1 MPQFSLPTVNIRPF
15 EAPDYT
21 QNLRSLSLLYSALAR
36 GQRGGGA
43 GGGRGA
49 GKVYHIYRGLD
60 EQGNP
65 IYEPVYGGTEK
76 LATRNFEAMTNDRA
90 KFALSNDPAVSKKLA
105 NLPEL
110 STEGQAEVLESIR
123 KEDIPRLEKTLKI
136 PAAALIRE
144 GLAEHEAARRQQLR
158 AIEDNDWSSLFS
170 RVKEGISTFGD
181 NLDMLGASAEEKKLI
196 AKRGEERRQQAI
208 AANPYWQEQERL
220 RAEGRLGT
228 LTNVVTNPLDT
239 MADTIG
245 DLGAGLAGAVVGA
258 KAGSALGSALGLPGA
273 LGGAVGGAVL
283 GGLAGV
289 PFGVGSYT
297 RRVVNDPN
305 LSDQQQTQAIE
316 AGSASAGLTGFAA
329 NALPGGVFARSA
341 LAPISRGAT
350 ALAQRGIG
358 GGAMQRL
365 ANTGTDAASQGL
377 LARSVR
383 ALPASMLEGAMMNA
397 GQQFGEN
404 VVFNQT
410 TGLDTPL
417 SEYVMDA
424 ALAGAVTGVPFAPF
438 NAAPAKARRPVER
451 TTDTTQPPADAADSV
466 ASPVEPIGPSGSDAA
481 VVSNAAEAANAS
493 AAQTAGSS
501 AFKPYT
507 GRNKRYIGI
516 SDDVASMLRAMF
528 TDKSA
533 PADNFA
539 TVHPN
544 DKADVKASAKFRNDL
559 YIGDYING
567 LLKFTGMSVEQLR
580 AEVNSRVSMPGFNN
594 VFKSRRER
602 QIVQEVA
609 KRLNDE
615 TYLNDLF
622 NDRLITPDHVAAEP
636 PYATGQPA
644 PAKVR
649 QTEAEPVAEP
659 VAETVQQPVAEPV
672 QQQPVAEPVQQPVA
686 EPVQQQPVAETVQ
699 QKPVNEPVQQQPV
712 AELVQ
717 QQPVAEPVQQP
728 VVEPARQTLKDFL
741 PNADIKA
748 IQDYVG
754 RFGNSLTE
762 PERVQVWAR
771 IDELNPAN
779 YAELSPWFEQQL
791 GPNTLRDS
799 AAKLAAELSQEDTTN
814 GAKPTRPGKRGS
826 RSKQA
831 AVVGNDGQNATNR
844 PVAESVAAAVARE
857 PGAAPDAGTVAPAA
871 LAQAVDGGSPVAKR
885 GNDGTPAQVAGTVAP
900 DAGVVVR
907 KRARKAA
914 PADGERSVGDAAAQP
929 ATTGESAGSPRT
941 ARSAGKSDG
950 GDAANTGSNKRSRAA
965 VPGRDRVNPYGK
977 LDFSRVDL
985 NATSSAALF
994 DDLMLGKALRDSL
1007 DDAEKIVAI
1016 STASALHPHG
1026 NRYSTGLSALG
1037 WYARQ
1042 RGGESPVINADLDA
1056 VLGTIET
1063 PPVPDYFTQAS
1074 KALTTQTSKEARDAL
1089 QPLIEQHPKEAAQA
1103 GILEAMQR
1111 AEKAQAVAAKEAA
1124 NLEALEAD
1132 PVSLG
1137 DITDFIR
1144 EIPEQVMRDAFNS
1157 PKLDINMGYGKV
1169 LRLLTK
1175 EANPRLK
1182 LTDKEVQALNY
1193 LRENTDLP
1201 SIDTQ
1206 DFADI
1211 QSNWKSMANDLGFN
1225 VNKTDSSLT
1234 TAEAV
1239 KKVTKR
1245 ARKC

>member
-1 MPQFSLPTVNIRPF
+1 MSQFSLPTVNIRPF

-21 QNLRSLSLLYSALAR
+21 KDLRSLSMLYAAMAR

-158 AIEDNDWSSLFS
+158 AIEDNDWGSLFS

-228 LTNVVTNPLDT
+228 LTHVVTNPLDT

-258 KAGSALGSALGLPGA
+258 KTGSALGAALGLPGA

-289 PFGVGSYT
+289 PTGVGSYT

-341 LAPISRGAT
+341 LAPISRGAA

-365 ANTGTDAASQGL
+365 ANAGTDAASQGL

-404 VVFNQT
+404 VVFNQN
-410 TGLDTPL
+410 TGLAAPL
-417 SEYVMDA
+417 SENVLDA

-438 NAAPAKARRPVER
+438 NAAPATSRRPVER

-466 ASPVEPIGPSGSDAA
+466 ASPVEPIGPSGSDGS

-533 PADNFA
+533 AADNFA

-544 DKADVKASAKFRNDL
+544 DKADAKASAKFRNDL

-580 AEVNSRVSMPGFNN
+580 TEVNSRISMPGFNN
-594 VFKSRRER
+594 IFKSRRER

-615 TYLNDLF
+615 TYLSDLF

-636 PYATGQPA
+636 PNATGQPA

-672 QQQPVAEPVQQPVA
+672 QQPVAEPA
-686 EPVQQQPVAETVQ
+686 H
-699 QKPVNEPVQQQPV
+699 
-712 AELVQ
+712 
-717 QQPVAEPVQQP
+717 
-728 VVEPARQTLKDFL
+728 QTLKDFL

-831 AVVGNDGQNATNR
+831 AVVGNDGQDATNR

-929 ATTGESAGSPRT
+929 ATTGESTGSSRT

-950 GDAANTGSNKRSRAA
+950 RDAANTGGNKRSRAA
-965 VPGRDRVNPYGK
+965 APARDRVNPYGK

-994 DDLMLGKALRDSL
+994 DDLMLGKALLDSL
-1007 DDAEKIVAI
+1007 GDAEKLYAI
-1016 STASALHPHG
+1016 SNAAPIHRHG
-1026 NRYSTGLSALG
+1026 DRHSTGTSTLG

-1042 RGGESPVINADLDA
+1042 RGGESPYINDDLDA

-1089 QPLIEQHPKEAAQA
+1089 QPLIEQYPKEAAQA
-1103 GILEAMQR
+1103 GILDAMQR

-1201 SIDTQ
+1201 SIDTR

>member
-228 LTNVVTNPLDT
+228 LTHVVTNPLDT

-258 KAGSALGSALGLPGA
+258 KTGSALGSALGLPGA

-341 LAPISRGAT
+341 LAPISRGAA

-365 ANTGTDAASQGL
+365 ANAGTDAASQGL

-417 SEYVMDA
+417 SENVLDA

-438 NAAPAKARRPVER
+438 NAAPAKARRSVER

-466 ASPVEPIGPSGSDAA
+466 ASPVEPIGPSGSDGA

-544 DKADVKASAKFRNDL
+544 DKADAKASAKFRNDL

-580 AEVNSRVSMPGFNN
+580 TEVNSRISMPGFNN
-594 VFKSRRER
+594 IFKSRRER

-615 TYLNDLF
+615 TYLSDLF

-636 PYATGQPA
+636 PNATGQPA

-672 QQQPVAEPVQQPVA
+672 QQQPVAEP
-686 EPVQQQPVAETVQ
+686 
-699 QKPVNEPVQQQPV
+699 
-712 AELVQ
+712 
-717 QQPVAEPVQQP
+717 
-728 VVEPARQTLKDFL
+728 ARQVLKDFL

-900 DAGVVVR
+900 DAGVIIR

-950 GDAANTGSNKRSRAA
+950 GDAANTGSNKRSRVEA
-965 VPGRDRVNPYGK
+965 PGRDRVSPYGK
-977 LDFSRVDL
+977 KDFSREEL

-1026 NRYSTGLSALG
+1026 NRHSTGLSALG

-1111 AEKAQAVAAKEAA
+1111 AEKAQAVAAKEAS

-1201 SIDTQ
+1201 SIDTR

-1211 QSNWKSMANDLGFN
+1211 QSNWKSMAYDLGFN

>member
-1 MPQFSLPTVNIRPF
+1 MPQFSLPTVNISPF

-21 QNLRSLSLLYSALAR
+21 KDLRSLSMLYAAMAR

-228 LTNVVTNPLDT
+228 LTHVVTNPLDT

-258 KAGSALGSALGLPGA
+258 KTGSALGAALGLPGA

-289 PFGVGSYT
+289 PTGVGSYT

-316 AGSASAGLTGFAA
+316 AGSAGAGLTGFAA

-341 LAPISRGAT
+341 LAPISRGAA

-365 ANTGTDAASQGL
+365 ANAGTDAASQGL

-404 VVFNQT
+404 VVFNQN
-410 TGLDTPL
+410 TGLAAPL
-417 SEYVMDA
+417 SENVLDA

-438 NAAPAKARRPVER
+438 NAAPATSRRPVER
-451 TTDTTQPPADAADSV
+451 TTATTQPPADAADSTV
-466 ASPVEPIGPSGSDAA
+466 PPIEPIGPAGSDGTG
-481 VVSNAAEAANAS
+481 VSNAAEAVS
-493 AAQTAGSS
+493 AAKATGSS
-501 AFKPYT
+501 TFKPYT

-544 DKADVKASAKFRNDL
+544 DKADAKASAKFRNDL

-580 AEVNSRVSMPGFNN
+580 TEVNSRISLPGFNN
-594 VFKSRRER
+594 IFKSRRER

-615 TYLNDLF
+615 TYLSDLF
-622 NDRLITPDHVAAEP
+622 NDRLITPEHVAAEP
-636 PYATGQPA
+636 PNATGQPA

-659 VAETVQQPVAEPV
+659 VAETVQQPVAETV
-672 QQQPVAEPVQQPVA
+672 QQQPVAEPVQQPVT
-686 EPVQQQPVAETVQ
+686 EPV
-699 QKPVNEPVQQQPV
+699 
-712 AELVQ
+712 
-717 QQPVAEPVQQP
+717 QQPVAEP
-728 VVEPARQTLKDFL
+728 ARQALKDFL

-771 IDELNPAN
+771 IDELNPAD

-831 AVVGNDGQNATNR
+831 AVVGNDGQDATNR
-844 PVAESVAAAVARE
+844 PVAESVAAAVAGE
-857 PGAAPDAGTVAPAA
+857 PGTAPDAGTATAAAP
-871 LAQAVDGGSPVAKR
+871 AQAVAGGSQVTRR
-885 GNDGTPAQVAGTVAP
+885 GNDGAPAQVAGTVAP
-900 DAGVVVR
+900 DAGVIVR
-907 KRARKAA
+907 KRTRKAA

-929 ATTGESAGSPRT
+929 ATTGESTGSSRT

-950 GDAANTGSNKRSRAA
+950 RDAANTGGNKRSRAETSS
-965 VPGRDRVNPYGK
+965 RNRVNPYGK

-994 DDLMLGKALRDSL
+994 DDLMLGRALQDSL
-1007 DDAEKIVAI
+1007 DDAEKVFAI
-1016 STASALHPHG
+1016 STASAALHPHG
-1026 NRYSTGLSALG
+1026 NRHSTGLSALG

-1089 QPLIEQHPKEAAQA
+1089 QPLIEQYPKEAAQA
-1103 GILEAMQR
+1103 GILDAMQR

-1193 LRENTDLP
+1193 LRKNADLP
-1201 SIDTQ
+1201 SIDTR

-1211 QSNWKSMANDLGFN
+1211 QSNWKSMAHDLGFN

>member
-228 LTNVVTNPLDT
+228 LTHVVTNPLDT

-258 KAGSALGSALGLPGA
+258 KTGSALGAALGLPGA

-289 PFGVGSYT
+289 PFGVGNYT

-316 AGSASAGLTGFAA
+316 AGSAGAGLTGFAA

-341 LAPISRGAT
+341 LAPISRGAA

-365 ANTGTDAASQGL
+365 ANAGTDAASQGL

-404 VVFNQT
+404 VVFNQN

-417 SEYVMDA
+417 SEYVLDA

-438 NAAPAKARRPVER
+438 NAAPATARRSVER

-466 ASPVEPIGPSGSDAA
+466 ASPVEPIGPSGSDGS

-544 DKADVKASAKFRNDL
+544 DKADAKANAKFRNDL

-580 AEVNSRVSMPGFNN
+580 TEVNSRISMPSFNN
-594 VFKSRRER
+594 IFKSRRER

-615 TYLNDLF
+615 TYLSDLF

-636 PYATGQPA
+636 PNATGQPA

-659 VAETVQQPVAEPV
+659 VAETVQQPVAEPM

-686 EPVQQQPVAETVQ
+686 EPVQQPVAETVQ
-699 QKPVNEPVQQQPV
+699 QPV
-712 AELVQ
+712 A
-717 QQPVAEPVQQP
+717 
-728 VVEPARQTLKDFL
+728 EPARQTLKDFL

-831 AVVGNDGQNATNR
+831 AVVGNDGQDATNR

-857 PGAAPDAGTVAPAA
+857 PGAAPDAGTAAPAA

-965 VPGRDRVNPYGK
+965 APARDRVNPYGK

-994 DDLMLGKALRDSL
+994 DDLMLGKALLDSL
-1007 DDAEKIVAI
+1007 GDAEKFYAI
-1016 STASALHPHG
+1016 SNAAPIHRHG
-1026 NRYSTGLSALG
+1026 DRHSTGTSTLG

-1042 RGGESPVINADLDA
+1042 RGGESPYINDDLDA

-1074 KALTTQTSKEARDAL
+1074 KALNASTTKEARDAL

-1103 GILEAMQR
+1103 GILDAMQR
-1111 AEKAQAVAAKEAA
+1111 AEKAQAVAAKESA

-1201 SIDTQ
+1201 SIDTR
-1206 DFADI
+1206 DFANI

>member
-1 MPQFSLPTVNIRPF
+1 MSQFSLPTVNIRPF

-21 QNLRSLSLLYSALAR
+21 KDLRSLSMLYAAMAR

-228 LTNVVTNPLDT
+228 LTHVVTNPLDT

-258 KAGSALGSALGLPGA
+258 KTGSALGAALGLPGA

-289 PFGVGSYT
+289 PTGVGSYT

-316 AGSASAGLTGFAA
+316 AGSAGAGLTGFAA

-341 LAPISRGAT
+341 LAPISRGAA

-365 ANTGTDAASQGL
+365 ANAGTDVASQGL

-404 VVFNQT
+404 VVFNQN
-410 TGLDTPL
+410 TGLAAPL
-417 SEYVMDA
+417 SENVLDA

-438 NAAPAKARRPVER
+438 NAAPATARRSVER

-466 ASPVEPIGPSGSDAA
+466 ASPVEPIGPSGSDGS

-533 PADNFA
+533 AADNFA

-544 DKADVKASAKFRNDL
+544 DKADAKASAKFRNDL

-580 AEVNSRVSMPGFNN
+580 TEVNSRISMPGFNN
-594 VFKSRRER
+594 IFKSRRER

-615 TYLNDLF
+615 TYLSDLF

-636 PYATGQPA
+636 PNATGQPA

-672 QQQPVAEPVQQPVA
+672 QQPVAETVQQPVAEPVQQPVA
-686 EPVQQQPVAETVQ
+686 
-699 QKPVNEPVQQQPV
+699 
-712 AELVQ
+712 
-717 QQPVAEPVQQP
+717 
-728 VVEPARQTLKDFL
+728 EPARQTLKDFL

-831 AVVGNDGQNATNR
+831 AIVGNDGQNATNR

-857 PGAAPDAGTVAPAA
+857 PGAAPDAGTVAPAT

-965 VPGRDRVNPYGK
+965 APARDRVNPYGK

-994 DDLMLGKALRDSL
+994 DDLMLGKALLDSL
-1007 DDAEKIVAI
+1007 GDAEKLYAI
-1016 STASALHPHG
+1016 SNAAPIHRHG
-1026 NRYSTGLSALG
+1026 DRHSTGISTLG

-1042 RGGESPVINADLDA
+1042 RGGESPYINDDLDA

-1074 KALTTQTSKEARDAL
+1074 KALTAPTTKEARDAL
-1089 QPLIEQHPKEAAQA
+1089 QPLIEQYPKEAAQA
-1103 GILEAMQR
+1103 GILDAMQR

-1175 EANPRLK
+1175 ETNPRLK

-1201 SIDTQ
+1201 SIDTR

>member
-21 QNLRSLSLLYSALAR
+21 KNLRSLSLLYAAMAR

-228 LTNVVTNPLDT
+228 LTHVVTNPLDT

-258 KAGSALGSALGLPGA
+258 KTGSALGSALGLPGA

-341 LAPISRGAT
+341 LAPISRGAA

-365 ANTGTDAASQGL
+365 ANAGTDAASQGL

-438 NAAPAKARRPVER
+438 NAAPAKARRSVER

-466 ASPVEPIGPSGSDAA
+466 ASPVEPIGPSGSDGA

-544 DKADVKASAKFRNDL
+544 DKADAKASAKFRNDL

-580 AEVNSRVSMPGFNN
+580 TEVNSRISMPGFNN
-594 VFKSRRER
+594 IFKSRRER

-615 TYLNDLF
+615 TYLSDLF

-636 PYATGQPA
+636 PNATGQPA

-672 QQQPVAEPVQQPVA
+672 QQQ
-686 EPVQQQPVAETVQ
+686 QPVAETVQ
-699 QKPVNEPVQQQPV
+699 Q
-712 AELVQ
+712 
-717 QQPVAEPVQQP
+717 PVAEP
-728 VVEPARQTLKDFL
+728 ARQVLKDFL

-844 PVAESVAAAVARE
+844 PVTESVAAAVARE

-941 ARSAGKSDG
+941 ARSTGKSDG
-950 GDAANTGSNKRSRAA
+950 GDAANTGSNKRSRVE
-965 VPGRDRVNPYGK
+965 VPGRDRVSPYGK

-994 DDLMLGKALRDSL
+994 DDLMLGKALLDSL
-1007 DDAEKIVAI
+1007 GDAEKFYAI
-1016 STASALHPHG
+1016 SNAAPIHRHG
-1026 NRYSTGLSALG
+1026 DRHSTGTSTLG

-1042 RGGESPVINADLDA
+1042 RGGESPYINDDLDA

-1089 QPLIEQHPKEAAQA
+1089 QPLIEQYPKEAAQA
-1103 GILEAMQR
+1103 GILDAMQR

-1201 SIDTQ
+1201 SIDTR

-1211 QSNWKSMANDLGFN
+1211 QSNWKSMAYDLGFN

>member
-258 KAGSALGSALGLPGA
+258 KTGSALGSALGLPGA

-289 PFGVGSYT
+289 PFGVGNYT

-329 NALPGGVFARSA
+329 NALPGGAFARSA
-341 LAPISRGAT
+341 LAPISRGAA

-365 ANTGTDAASQGL
+365 ANAGTDAASQGL

-438 NAAPAKARRPVER
+438 NAAPAKARRSVER

-466 ASPVEPIGPSGSDAA
+466 ASPVEPIGPSGSDGA

-544 DKADVKASAKFRNDL
+544 DKADAKASAKFRNDL

-580 AEVNSRVSMPGFNN
+580 AEVNSRISMPGFNN
-594 VFKSRRER
+594 IFKSRRER

-615 TYLNDLF
+615 TYLSDLF

-636 PYATGQPA
+636 PNATGQPT

-659 VAETVQQPVAEPV
+659 VAETVAETV
-672 QQQPVAEPVQQPVA
+672 QQPVAEPVQQPVA
-686 EPVQQQPVAETVQ
+686 EP
-699 QKPVNEPVQQQPV
+699 
-712 AELVQ
+712 
-717 QQPVAEPVQQP
+717 
-728 VVEPARQTLKDFL
+728 ARQALKDFL

-900 DAGVVVR
+900 DAGVIVR

-950 GDAANTGSNKRSRAA
+950 GDAANTGSNKRSRVE

-994 DDLMLGKALRDSL
+994 DDLMLGKALLDSL
-1007 DDAEKIVAI
+1007 GDAEKFYAI
-1016 STASALHPHG
+1016 SNAAPIHRHG
-1026 NRYSTGLSALG
+1026 DRHSTGTSTLG

-1042 RGGESPVINADLDA
+1042 RGGESPYINDDLDA

-1089 QPLIEQHPKEAAQA
+1089 QPLIEQYPKEAAQA
-1103 GILEAMQR
+1103 GILDAMQR

-1193 LRENTDLP
+1193 LRKNTDLP

-1211 QSNWKSMANDLGFN
+1211 QSNWKSMAHDLGFA

>member
-228 LTNVVTNPLDT
+228 LTHVVTNPLDT
-239 MADTIG
+239 MAETIG

-258 KAGSALGSALGLPGA
+258 KTGSALGSALGLPGA

-341 LAPISRGAT
+341 LAPISRGAA

-365 ANTGTDAASQGL
+365 ANAGTDAASQGL
-377 LARSVR
+377 LARSMR

-438 NAAPAKARRPVER
+438 NAAPAKARRSVER

-466 ASPVEPIGPSGSDAA
+466 ASPVEPIGPSGSDGA
-481 VVSNAAEAANAS
+481 VVSNAAEAANVS

-544 DKADVKASAKFRNDL
+544 DKADAKASAKFRNDL

-580 AEVNSRVSMPGFNN
+580 TEVNSRISMPGFNN
-594 VFKSRRER
+594 IFKSRRER

-615 TYLNDLF
+615 TYLSDLF

-636 PYATGQPA
+636 PNATGQPA

-659 VAETVQQPVAEPV
+659 VQQPVAETVQQQQPVAETVQQPVAEP
-672 QQQPVAEPVQQPVA
+672 
-686 EPVQQQPVAETVQ
+686 
-699 QKPVNEPVQQQPV
+699 
-712 AELVQ
+712 
-717 QQPVAEPVQQP
+717 
-728 VVEPARQTLKDFL
+728 ARQVLKDFL

-965 VPGRDRVNPYGK
+965 APARDRVNPYGK

-1089 QPLIEQHPKEAAQA
+1089 QPLIEQYPKEAAQA
-1103 GILEAMQR
+1103 GILDAMQR
-1111 AEKAQAVAAKEAA
+1111 AEKAQAMAAKEAA
-1124 NLEALEAD
+1124 NLEALESE

-1144 EIPEQVMRDAFNS
+1144 DIPEQVMRDAFNS

-1211 QSNWKSMANDLGFN
+1211 QSNWKSMAYDLGFN

>member
-228 LTNVVTNPLDT
+228 LTHVVTNPLDT

-258 KAGSALGSALGLPGA
+258 KTGSALGSALGLPGA

-341 LAPISRGAT
+341 LAPISRGAA

-365 ANTGTDAASQGL
+365 ANAGTDAASQGL

-438 NAAPAKARRPVER
+438 NAAPAKARRSVER

-544 DKADVKASAKFRNDL
+544 DKADAKASAKFRNDL

-580 AEVNSRVSMPGFNN
+580 TEVNSRISMPGFNN
-594 VFKSRRER
+594 IFKSRRER

-615 TYLNDLF
+615 TYLSDLF

-636 PYATGQPA
+636 PNATGQPA

-672 QQQPVAEPVQQPVA
+672 QQ
-686 EPVQQQPVAETVQ
+686 PVAET
-699 QKPVNEPVQQQPV
+699 
-712 AELVQ
+712 VQ
-717 QQPVAEPVQQP
+717 QQPVAEP
-728 VVEPARQTLKDFL
+728 ARQVLKDFL

-900 DAGVVVR
+900 DAGVIIR

-941 ARSAGKSDG
+941 ARSTGKSDG
-950 GDAANTGSNKRSRAA
+950 RDAANTGSNKRSRVEA
-965 VPGRDRVNPYGK
+965 PGRDRVSPYGK
-977 LDFSRVDL
+977 KDFSREEL

-1026 NRYSTGLSALG
+1026 NRHSTGLSALG

-1201 SIDTQ
+1201 SIDTR

-1211 QSNWKSMANDLGFN
+1211 QSNWKSMAYDLGFN

>member
-1 MPQFSLPTVNIRPF
+1 M
-15 EAPDYT
+15 
-21 QNLRSLSLLYSALAR
+21 LYAAMAR

-43 GGGRGA
+43 GGGRGGS

-90 KFALSNDPAVSKKLA
+90 KFALSNDPVVSKKLA

-158 AIEDNDWSSLFS
+158 SIEDNDWSSLFS
-170 RVKEGISTFGD
+170 RVKEGIATFSD

-196 AKRGEERRQQAI
+196 AQRGEERRQQAI

-228 LTNVVTNPLDT
+228 LEHVVTNPLDT

-258 KAGSALGSALGLPGA
+258 KTGSALGATLGLPGA
-273 LGGAVGGAVL
+273 VGGAVGGALL

-289 PFGVGSYT
+289 PTGVGSYT

-305 LSDQQQTQAIE
+305 LSDQQQMQAIE
-316 AGSASAGLTGFAA
+316 AGSAGAGLTGFAA

-341 LAPISRGAT
+341 LAPISRGAA

-365 ANTGTDAASQGL
+365 ANAGTDVASQGL

-404 VVFNQT
+404 VVFNQN
-410 TGLDTPL
+410 TGLAAPL
-417 SEYVMDA
+417 SENVLDA

-438 NAAPAKARRPVER
+438 NAAPATSRRPVER
-451 TTDTTQPPADAADSV
+451 TTDTTQPPADAADST
-466 ASPVEPIGPSGSDAA
+466 ASPVEPIGPSGSNGA
-481 VVSNAAEAANAS
+481 VVSNAAEATDVTAVK
-493 AAQTAGSS
+493 TAGSS
-501 AFKPYT
+501 GFKPYT
-507 GRNKRYIGI
+507 GRNKRYTGI

-528 TDKSA
+528 TDTRA
-533 PADNFA
+533 AADNFA

-544 DKADVKASAKFRNDL
+544 DKADAKASAKFRNDL

-567 LLKFTGMSVEQLR
+567 LLKSTGMSVEQLR

-609 KRLNDE
+609 RRLNDE
-615 TYLNDLF
+615 TYLSDLF
-622 NDRLITPDHVAAEP
+622 NDRLITPEHVAAEP
-636 PYATGQPA
+636 PNATGQPA

-672 QQQPVAEPVQQPVA
+672 QQPVG
-686 EPVQQQPVAETVQ
+686 
-699 QKPVNEPVQQQPV
+699 
-712 AELVQ
+712 
-717 QQPVAEPVQQP
+717 
-728 VVEPARQTLKDFL
+728 DFL
-741 PNADIKA
+741 PTADIRA
-748 IQDYVG
+748 IQDYIG
-754 RFGNSLTE
+754 RFGNDLTE
-762 PERVQVWAR
+762 AERAQVWAR
-771 IDELNPAN
+771 IDELNPAD

-791 GPNTLRDS
+791 GPNKLRDS
-799 AAKLAAELSQEDTTN
+799 AASLAAELSQEDTTN
-814 GAKPTRPGKRGS
+814 GANPTRPGKRGS
-826 RSKQA
+826 RSEQA
-831 AVVGNDGQNATNR
+831 AVVGNDGPDATNR
-844 PVAESVAAAVARE
+844 PVAESIAPVVAGE
-857 PGAAPDAGTVAPAA
+857 PGTAPDAGTATAAA
-871 LAQAVDGGSPVAKR
+871 LAQAVDGGSTVAKR
-885 GNDGTPAQVAGTVAP
+885 GDAGAPAQTAGTTAP
-900 DAGVVVR
+900 DAGVIVR
-907 KRARKAA
+907 KRARKAT
-914 PADGERSVGDAAAQP
+914 PADGERSVGDATAQP
-929 ATTGESAGSPRT
+929 ATTGESTGSPRT

-950 GDAANTGSNKRSRAA
+950 GDAANAGRNKRTGAETPA
-965 VPGRDRVNPYGK
+965 RDRVNPYGK

-994 DDLMLGKALRDSL
+994 DDLMLGRALQDSL
-1007 DDAEKIVAI
+1007 DDAEKIFAI
-1016 STASALHPHG
+1016 STASAALHPHG
-1026 NRYSTGLSALG
+1026 NRHSTGLSALG

-1042 RGGESPVINADLDA
+1042 RGGEFPVINADLDA

-1074 KALTTQTSKEARDAL
+1074 KALNASTTKEARNAL

-1103 GILEAMQR
+1103 GILDALQR

-1124 NLEALEAD
+1124 NLEALESE

-1144 EIPEQVMRDAFNS
+1144 DIPEQVMRDAFNS

-1193 LRENTDLP
+1193 LRKNTDLP
-1201 SIDTQ
+1201 SIDTR

-1211 QSNWKSMANDLGFN
+1211 QSNWKSMAHDLGFN

>member
-158 AIEDNDWSSLFS
+158 AIEDNDWGSLFS

-196 AKRGEERRQQAI
+196 ARRGEERRQQAI

-228 LTNVVTNPLDT
+228 LTHIVTNPLDT

-258 KAGSALGSALGLPGA
+258 KTGSALGAALGLPGA

-289 PFGVGSYT
+289 PTGVGSYT

-316 AGSASAGLTGFAA
+316 AGSAGAGLTGFAA

-341 LAPISRGAT
+341 LAPISRGAA

-365 ANTGTDAASQGL
+365 ANAGTDVASQGL

-404 VVFNQT
+404 VVFNQN
-410 TGLDTPL
+410 TGLAAPL
-417 SEYVMDA
+417 SENVLDA

-438 NAAPAKARRPVER
+438 NAAPATSRRPVER

-466 ASPVEPIGPSGSDAA
+466 ASPVEPIGPSGSDGS
-481 VVSNAAEAANAS
+481 VVSNAVEAANAS

-544 DKADVKASAKFRNDL
+544 DKADAKASAKFRNDL

-580 AEVNSRVSMPGFNN
+580 TEVNSRISLPGFNN
-594 VFKSRRER
+594 IFKSRRER

-615 TYLNDLF
+615 TYLSDLF

-636 PYATGQPA
+636 PNATGQPA

-672 QQQPVAEPVQQPVA
+672 QQQPVA
-686 EPVQQQPVAETVQ
+686 
-699 QKPVNEPVQQQPV
+699 
-712 AELVQ
+712 
-717 QQPVAEPVQQP
+717 
-728 VVEPARQTLKDFL
+728 EPARQTLKDFL

-831 AVVGNDGQNATNR
+831 TVVGNDGQDATNR
-844 PVAESVAAAVARE
+844 PVAESVAAAVAGE
-857 PGAAPDAGTVAPAA
+857 PGTAPDAGTATAA
-871 LAQAVDGGSPVAKR
+871 TPAQAVAGGSQVTRR
-885 GNDGTPAQVAGTVAP
+885 GNDGAPAQVAGTVAP

-929 ATTGESAGSPRT
+929 ATTGESTGSSRT

-950 GDAANTGSNKRSRAA
+950 RDAANTGGNKRSRAETSS
-965 VPGRDRVNPYGK
+965 RNRVNPYGK

-994 DDLMLGKALRDSL
+994 DDLMLGRALQDSL
-1007 DDAEKIVAI
+1007 DDAEKIFAI
-1016 STASALHPHG
+1016 STVSAALHPHG
-1026 NRYSTGLSALG
+1026 NRHSTGLSALG

-1074 KALTTQTSKEARDAL
+1074 KALNASTTKEARDAL

-1103 GILEAMQR
+1103 GILDALQR

-1193 LRENTDLP
+1193 LRKNADLP
-1201 SIDTQ
+1201 SIDTR

-1211 QSNWKSMANDLGFN
+1211 QSNWKSMAHDLGFN

>member
-21 QNLRSLSLLYSALAR
+21 KDLRSLSMLYAALAR

-228 LTNVVTNPLDT
+228 LTHVVTNPLDT

-258 KAGSALGSALGLPGA
+258 KTGSALGAALGLPGA

-289 PFGVGSYT
+289 PFGVGNYT
-297 RRVVNDPN
+297 RRVVNDQN

-341 LAPISRGAT
+341 LAPISRGAA

-358 GGAMQRL
+358 GGAIQRL
-365 ANTGTDAASQGL
+365 ANAGTDAASQGL

-404 VVFNQT
+404 VVFNQN

-417 SEYVMDA
+417 SEYVLDA

-438 NAAPAKARRPVER
+438 NAAPATARRSVER

-466 ASPVEPIGPSGSDAA
+466 ASPVEPIGPSGSDGS

-544 DKADVKASAKFRNDL
+544 DKADAKASAKFRNDL

-580 AEVNSRVSMPGFNN
+580 TEVNSRISLPGFNN
-594 VFKSRRER
+594 IFKSRRER

-615 TYLNDLF
+615 TYLSDLF

-636 PYATGQPA
+636 PNATGQPA

-686 EPVQQQPVAETVQ
+686 ETV
-699 QKPVNEPVQQQPV
+699 
-712 AELVQ
+712 

-728 VVEPARQTLKDFL
+728 VAEPARQTLKDFL

-831 AVVGNDGQNATNR
+831 AVVGNDGQDATNR

-885 GNDGTPAQVAGTVAP
+885 GNDGTPAQVAGTTAP

-965 VPGRDRVNPYGK
+965 APGRDRVNPYGK

-994 DDLMLGKALRDSL
+994 DDLMLGKALLDSL
-1007 DDAEKIVAI
+1007 GDTEKLYAI
-1016 STASALHPHG
+1016 SNAAPIHRHG
-1026 NRYSTGLSALG
+1026 DRHSTGTSTLG

-1042 RGGESPVINADLDA
+1042 RGGDSPYINDDLDA

-1074 KALTTQTSKEARDAL
+1074 KALNASTTKEARDAL
-1089 QPLIEQHPKEAAQA
+1089 QPLIEQYPKEAAQA
-1103 GILEAMQR
+1103 GILDATQR

-1124 NLEALEAD
+1124 NLEALESE

-1144 EIPEQVMRDAFNS
+1144 DISEQVMRDAFNS

-1201 SIDTQ
+1201 SIDTR

>member
-36 GQRGGGA
+36 GQRDGA
-43 GGGRGA
+43 GGGRGS

-76 LATRNFEAMTNDRA
+76 LASRNFEAMTNDRA
-90 KFALSNDPAVSKKLA
+90 KFALSHDPAVAKKLA
-105 NLPEL
+105 NLPEM

-136 PAAALIRE
+136 PAATLIRE

-158 AIEDNDWSSLFS
+158 SIEDNDWSSLFS
-170 RVKEGISTFGD
+170 RVKEGIATFSD

-196 AKRGEERRQQAI
+196 AQRGEERRQQAI

-228 LTNVVTNPLDT
+228 LEHVVTNPLDT

-258 KAGSALGSALGLPGA
+258 KTGSALGATLGLPGA
-273 LGGAVGGAVL
+273 VGGAVGGALL

-289 PFGVGSYT
+289 PTGVGSYT

-316 AGSASAGLTGFAA
+316 AGAAGAGLTGFAA
-329 NALPGGVFARSA
+329 NALPGGVFARGV
-341 LAPISRGAT
+341 LAPVARGAT
-350 ALAQRGIG
+350 ALAQRGLG
-358 GGAMQRL
+358 GGVMQRL
-365 ANTGTDAASQGL
+365 ANAGAADAAAQGL
-377 LARSVR
+377 VARSVR

-404 VVFNQT
+404 VVFNQN
-410 TGLDTPL
+410 TGLAAPL
-417 SEYVMDA
+417 SENVLDA

-438 NAAPAKARRPVER
+438 NAAPATSRRPVER
-451 TTDTTQPPADAADSV
+451 TTATTQPPAEAADSA
-466 ASPVEPIGPSGSDAA
+466 ASPVEPIGPSGSDGA
-481 VVSNAAEAANAS
+481 VVSNAAEAADAS
-493 AAQTAGSS
+493 AVQTAGSS
-501 AFKPYT
+501 TFKPYT

-516 SDDVASMLRAMF
+516 SDDVANMLRAMF

-533 PADNFA
+533 AADNFA

-544 DKADVKASAKFRNDL
+544 DKADTKASAKLRNDL

-615 TYLNDLF
+615 TYLSDLF
-622 NDRLITPDHVAAEP
+622 NDRLITPEHVAAEP
-636 PYATGQPA
+636 PSATGQPT

-649 QTEAEPVAEP
+649 QTE
-659 VAETVQQPVAEPV
+659 
-672 QQQPVAEPVQQPVA
+672 AEPVQQPVA
-686 EPVQQQPVAETVQ
+686 EPVQQS
-699 QKPVNEPVQQQPV
+699 
-712 AELVQ
+712 
-717 QQPVAEPVQQP
+717 VAEPVQQ
-728 VVEPARQTLKDFL
+728 ALKDFL
-741 PNADIKA
+741 PNADIET
-748 IQDYVG
+748 IRDYVG
-754 RFGNSLTE
+754 RFGNELTE
-762 PERVQVWAR
+762 AERAQVWAR
-771 IDELNPAN
+771 IDELNPAD

-791 GPNTLRDS
+791 GPNKLRDS
-799 AAKLAAELSQEDTTN
+799 AANLAAELSQEDTTN
-814 GAKPTRPGKRGS
+814 GANPTRPGKRGS
-826 RSKQA
+826 RSEQV
-831 AVVGNDGQNATNR
+831 AVVGNDGPDATNG
-844 PVAESVAAAVARE
+844 PVAESVAPVVAGE
-857 PGAAPDAGTVAPAA
+857 PGTAPDAGTATAAA
-871 LAQAVDGGSPVAKR
+871 LAQAVDGGSAVAKR
-885 GNDGTPAQVAGTVAP
+885 GDAGAPAQTAGTTAP
-900 DAGVVVR
+900 DAGVIVR

-914 PADGERSVGDAAAQP
+914 PADGERSVGDATAQP
-929 ATTGESAGSPRT
+929 ATTGESTGSPRT

-950 GDAANTGSNKRSRAA
+950 GDAANTGRNKRSRTEAPA
-965 VPGRDRVNPYGK
+965 RDRVNPYGK

-994 DDLMLGKALRDSL
+994 DDLLLGKALLDSL
-1007 DDAEKIVAI
+1007 DDAEKFFAVTKAAPI
-1016 STASALHPHG
+1016 HRHG
-1026 NRYSTGLSALG
+1026 DRHSTGTSTLG

-1042 RGGESPVINADLDA
+1042 RGGESPYINDDLDA

-1074 KALTTQTSKEARDAL
+1074 KALTAPTTKEARNAL
-1089 QPLIEQHPKEAAQA
+1089 QPLIEQYPKEAAQA
-1103 GILEAMQR
+1103 GILDAMQR

-1124 NLEALEAD
+1124 NLEALESE

-1144 EIPEQVMRDAFNS
+1144 DIPEQVMRDAFNS

-1193 LRENTDLP
+1193 LRKNADLP

-1211 QSNWKSMANDLGFN
+1211 QSNWKSMAHDLGFT

>member
-228 LTNVVTNPLDT
+228 LTHVVTNPLDT

-258 KAGSALGSALGLPGA
+258 KTGSALGSALGLPGA

-341 LAPISRGAT
+341 LAPISRGAA

-365 ANTGTDAASQGL
+365 ANAGTDAASQGL

-417 SEYVMDA
+417 SENVLDA

-438 NAAPAKARRPVER
+438 NAAPAKARRSVER

-466 ASPVEPIGPSGSDAA
+466 ASPVEPIGPSGSDGA

-544 DKADVKASAKFRNDL
+544 DKADAKASAKFRNDL

-580 AEVNSRVSMPGFNN
+580 TEVNSRISMPGFNN
-594 VFKSRRER
+594 IFKSRRER

-615 TYLNDLF
+615 TYLSDLF

-636 PYATGQPA
+636 PNATGQPA

-672 QQQPVAEPVQQPVA
+672 QQQPVAEP
-686 EPVQQQPVAETVQ
+686 
-699 QKPVNEPVQQQPV
+699 
-712 AELVQ
+712 
-717 QQPVAEPVQQP
+717 
-728 VVEPARQTLKDFL
+728 ARQVLKDFL

-900 DAGVVVR
+900 DAGVIIR

-941 ARSAGKSDG
+941 ARSTGKSDG
-950 GDAANTGSNKRSRAA
+950 RDAANTGSNKRSRVEA
-965 VPGRDRVNPYGK
+965 PGRDRVSPYGK
-977 LDFSRVDL
+977 KDFSREEL

-1026 NRYSTGLSALG
+1026 NRHSTGLSALG

-1201 SIDTQ
+1201 SIDTR

-1211 QSNWKSMANDLGFN
+1211 QSNWKSMAYDLGFN

>member
-1 MPQFSLPTVNIRPF
+1 M
-15 EAPDYT
+15 
-21 QNLRSLSLLYSALAR
+21 LYAAMAR

-228 LTNVVTNPLDT
+228 LTHVVTNPLDT

-258 KAGSALGSALGLPGA
+258 KTGSALGAALGLPGA

-289 PFGVGSYT
+289 PFGVGNYT
-297 RRVVNDPN
+297 RRVVNDQN

-341 LAPISRGAT
+341 LTPISRGAA

-365 ANTGTDAASQGL
+365 ANAGTDAASQGL

-404 VVFNQT
+404 VVFNQN

-417 SEYVMDA
+417 SEYVLDA

-438 NAAPAKARRPVER
+438 NAAPATARRSVER

-466 ASPVEPIGPSGSDAA
+466 ASPVEPIGPSGSDGS

-544 DKADVKASAKFRNDL
+544 DKADAKASAKFRNDL

-580 AEVNSRVSMPGFNN
+580 TEVNSRISLPGFNN
-594 VFKSRRER
+594 IFKSRRER

-615 TYLNDLF
+615 TYLSDLF

-636 PYATGQPA
+636 PNATGQPA

-686 EPVQQQPVAETVQ
+686 EPVQQPVA
-699 QKPVNEPVQQQPV
+699 
-712 AELVQ
+712 
-717 QQPVAEPVQQP
+717 
-728 VVEPARQTLKDFL
+728 EPARQTLKDFL

-831 AVVGNDGQNATNR
+831 AVVGNDGQDATNR

-907 KRARKAA
+907 KRDRKAA

-965 VPGRDRVNPYGK
+965 APARDRVNPYGK

-994 DDLMLGKALRDSL
+994 DDLMLGKALLDSL
-1007 DDAEKIVAI
+1007 GDAEKLYAI
-1016 STASALHPHG
+1016 SNAAPIHRHG
-1026 NRYSTGLSALG
+1026 DRHSTGTSTLG

-1042 RGGESPVINADLDA
+1042 RGGESPYINDDLDA

-1074 KALTTQTSKEARDAL
+1074 KALNASTTKEARDAL
-1089 QPLIEQHPKEAAQA
+1089 QPLIEQYPKEAAQA
-1103 GILEAMQR
+1103 GILDAMQR

-1201 SIDTQ
+1201 SIDTR

>member
-21 QNLRSLSLLYSALAR
+21 KDLRSLSMLYAAMAR

-90 KFALSNDPAVSKKLA
+90 KFALSNDPVVSKKLA

-158 AIEDNDWSSLFS
+158 AIEDNDWGSLFS

-228 LTNVVTNPLDT
+228 LTHVVTNPLDT

-258 KAGSALGSALGLPGA
+258 KTGSALGAALGLPGA

-289 PFGVGSYT
+289 PTGVGSYT

-316 AGSASAGLTGFAA
+316 AGSAGAGLTGFAA

-341 LAPISRGAT
+341 LAPISRGAA

-358 GGAMQRL
+358 GGTVQWL
-365 ANTGTDAASQGL
+365 ANAGTDAASQGL

-404 VVFNQT
+404 VVFNQN
-410 TGLDTPL
+410 TGLAAPL
-417 SEYVMDA
+417 SENVLDA

-438 NAAPAKARRPVER
+438 NAAPATSQPPAER
-451 TTDTTQPPADAADSV
+451 TTDTTQPPADAADSA
-466 ASPVEPIGPSGSDAA
+466 ASPVEPIGPSGSDGTG
-481 VVSNAAEAANAS
+481 VSTAAEAVS
-493 AAQTAGSS
+493 AAKTTGSS
-501 AFKPYT
+501 TFKPYE

-516 SDDVASMLRAMF
+516 SDDAANMLRAMF
-528 TDKSA
+528 TDKRA
-533 PADNFA
+533 TDNFI
-539 TVHPN
+539 TTRPQDN
-544 DKADVKASAKFRNDL
+544 ADVKANAKLLNDI
-559 YIGDYING
+559 YIGEYLSG
-567 LLKFTGMSVEQLR
+567 MLKFTGMSVEQLR
-580 AEVNSRVSMPGFNN
+580 AEVNSRISMPGFNN
-594 VFKSRRER
+594 IFKSRRER

-609 KRLNDE
+609 RRLNDE
-615 TYLNDLF
+615 TYLSDLF
-622 NDRLITPDHVAAEP
+622 NDRLITPEHVAAEP
-636 PYATGQPA
+636 PNATGQPA

-649 QTEAEPVAEP
+649 QTEAEPVQQQPVTEPVTEPVQQQP
-659 VAETVQQPVAEPV
+659 VAESVQQPVAEPV
-672 QQQPVAEPVQQPVA
+672 QQQQPVAEPVQQPVA
-686 EPVQQQPVAETVQ
+686 EPVQQQPVAE
-699 QKPVNEPVQQQPV
+699 
-712 AELVQ
+712 
-717 QQPVAEPVQQP
+717 PVQQP
-728 VVEPARQTLKDFL
+728 VGDFL
-741 PNADIKA
+741 PTADIRA
-748 IQDYVG
+748 IQDYIG
-754 RFGNSLTE
+754 RFGNDLTE
-762 PERVQVWAR
+762 AERAQVWAR
-771 IDELNPAN
+771 IDELNPAD

-791 GPNTLRDS
+791 GPNKLRDS
-799 AAKLAAELSQEDTTN
+799 AASLAAELSQEDTTN
-814 GAKPTRPGKRGS
+814 GANPTRPGKRGS
-826 RSKQA
+826 RSEQA
-831 AVVGNDGQNATNR
+831 AVVGNDGPDATNR
-844 PVAESVAAAVARE
+844 PVAESIAPVVAGE
-857 PGAAPDAGTVAPAA
+857 PGTTPDAGTVAPAA
-871 LAQAVDGGSPVAKR
+871 LAQAVDGGSTVAKR
-885 GNDGTPAQVAGTVAP
+885 GNDGAPAPVAGTVAP
-900 DAGVVVR
+900 DAGVAVR
-907 KRARKAA
+907 TRSRSAT
-914 PADGERSVGDAAAQP
+914 PADGERGAGDATAQP
-929 ATTGESAGSPRT
+929 ATASESTGSRRT

-950 GDAANTGSNKRSRAA
+950 GDAANAGRNKRTGAEA
-965 VPGRDRVNPYGK
+965 PGRDRVSPYGK
-977 LDFSRVDL
+977 KDFSRAEL
-985 NATSSAALF
+985 NAASSAALF
-994 DDLMLGKALRDSL
+994 DDLMLGRALQDSL
-1007 DDAEKIVAI
+1007 DDAEKIFAI

-1026 NRYSTGLSALG
+1026 NRHSTGLSALG

-1074 KALTTQTSKEARDAL
+1074 KALTSPTTKEARNAL

-1103 GILEAMQR
+1103 GILDALQR

-1124 NLEALEAD
+1124 NLEALESE

-1144 EIPEQVMRDAFNS
+1144 DIPEQVMRDAFNS

-1193 LRENTDLP
+1193 LRKNTDLP
-1201 SIDTQ
+1201 SIDTR

-1211 QSNWKSMANDLGFN
+1211 QSNWKSMAHDLGFN

>member
-76 LATRNFEAMTNDRA
+76 LATRNFEDRA

-196 AKRGEERRQQAI
+196 AKRSEERRQQAI

-228 LTNVVTNPLDT
+228 FTHVVTNPLDT

-245 DLGAGLAGAVVGA
+245 DLGAGLAGAVIGA
-258 KAGSALGSALGLPGA
+258 KTGSALGSALGLPGA

-297 RRVVNDPN
+297 RRVVNDQN

-341 LAPISRGAT
+341 LAPISRGAA

-365 ANTGTDAASQGL
+365 ANAGTDAASQGL

-438 NAAPAKARRPVER
+438 NAAPAKARRSVER

-466 ASPVEPIGPSGSDAA
+466 ASPVEPIGPSGSDGA

-544 DKADVKASAKFRNDL
+544 DKADAKASAKFRNDL

-580 AEVNSRVSMPGFNN
+580 TEVNSRISMPGFNN
-594 VFKSRRER
+594 IFKSRRER

-615 TYLNDLF
+615 TYLSDLF

-636 PYATGQPA
+636 PNATGQPA

-649 QTEAEPVAEP
+649 QTEAEPIAEPVAETVAETVQQPVAETVQQQP

-672 QQQPVAEPVQQPVA
+672 QRPVAET
-686 EPVQQQPVAETVQ
+686 VQQQPVAETVQ
-699 QKPVNEPVQQQPV
+699 Q
-712 AELVQ
+712 
-717 QQPVAEPVQQP
+717 PVAEP
-728 VVEPARQTLKDFL
+728 ARQVLKDFL

-965 VPGRDRVNPYGK
+965 APVRDRVNPYGK
-977 LDFSRVDL
+977 KDFSRAEL

-1026 NRYSTGLSALG
+1026 NRHSTGLSALG

-1089 QPLIEQHPKEAAQA
+1089 QPLIEQYPKEAAQA
-1103 GILEAMQR
+1103 GILDAMQR

-1201 SIDTQ
+1201 SIDTR

>member
-21 QNLRSLSLLYSALAR
+21 KDLRSLSMLYAAMAR

-90 KFALSNDPAVSKKLA
+90 KFALSNDPVVSKKLA

-123 KEDIPRLEKTLKI
+123 KEDIPRLEKTFKI

-158 AIEDNDWSSLFS
+158 AIEDNDWGSLFS

-228 LTNVVTNPLDT
+228 LTHVVTNPLDT

-258 KAGSALGSALGLPGA
+258 KTGSALGAALGLPGA

-289 PFGVGSYT
+289 PSGVGSYT

-341 LAPISRGAT
+341 LAPISRGAA

-358 GGAMQRL
+358 GGTMQRL
-365 ANTGTDAASQGL
+365 ANAGTDAASQGL

-404 VVFNQT
+404 IVFNQT
-410 TGLDTPL
+410 TGLATPL
-417 SEYVMDA
+417 SENVMDA

-438 NAAPAKARRPVER
+438 NAAPVATSRRPAER
-451 TTDTTQPPADAADSV
+451 TTTVEQPPADAADATV
-466 ASPVEPIGPSGSDAA
+466 PPVEPIGPSGSDGAG
-481 VVSNAAEAANAS
+481 VSNAAEVADAS
-493 AAQTAGSS
+493 AAKTAGSS
-501 AFKPYT
+501 TFKPYT

-533 PADNFA
+533 AADNFA

-544 DKADVKASAKFRNDL
+544 DKADTKANAKFRNDL

-580 AEVNSRVSMPGFNN
+580 TEINSRVSMPGFNN
-594 VFKSRRER
+594 IFKSRRER
-602 QIVQEVA
+602 QIVQELA

-622 NDRLITPDHVAAEP
+622 SDRLITPEHVAAEP
-636 PYATGQPA
+636 PNATEQPA

-649 QTEAEPVAEP
+649 QTEAEP
-659 VAETVQQPVAEPV
+659 VQQPVAEPV
-672 QQQPVAEPVQQPVA
+672 QQQPVAEPVQQPVV
-686 EPVQQQPVAETVQ
+686 EPV
-699 QKPVNEPVQQQPV
+699 
-712 AELVQ
+712 
-717 QQPVAEPVQQP
+717 QQPVAEP
-728 VVEPARQTLKDFL
+728 ARQALKDFL
-741 PNADIKA
+741 PNADIEA
-748 IQDYVG
+748 IRDYVG

-799 AAKLAAELSQEDTTN
+799 AASLAAELSQEDTTN

-831 AVVGNDGQNATNR
+831 AVVGNDGQDATNR
-844 PVAESVAAAVARE
+844 PVAESAAPVVAGE
-857 PGAAPDAGTVAPAA
+857 PGTAPDAGTATAAA
-871 LAQAVDGGSPVAKR
+871 LAQAVDGGSAVAKR
-885 GNDGTPAQVAGTVAP
+885 GDAGAPAQTAGTTAP
-900 DAGVVVR
+900 DAGVIVR
-907 KRARKAA
+907 KRARKTA
-914 PADGERSVGDAAAQP
+914 PADGERSAGDAAAQP
-929 ATTGESAGSPRT
+929 ATTGESTGSPRT

-950 GDAANTGSNKRSRAA
+950 GDAANTGSNKRSRAETSS
-965 VPGRDRVNPYGK
+965 RNRVNPYGK

-994 DDLMLGKALRDSL
+994 DDLMLGRALQDSL
-1007 DDAEKIVAI
+1007 DDAEKVFAI
-1016 STASALHPHG
+1016 STASAALHPHG
-1026 NRYSTGLSALG
+1026 NRHSTGLSALG

-1074 KALTTQTSKEARDAL
+1074 KALTAPTTKEARNAL

-1103 GILEAMQR
+1103 GILDAMQR

-1201 SIDTQ
+1201 SIDTR

-1211 QSNWKSMANDLGFN
+1211 QSNWKSMAHDLGFN

>member
-21 QNLRSLSLLYSALAR
+21 KNLRSLSLLYAAMAR

-228 LTNVVTNPLDT
+228 LTHVVTNPLDT

-258 KAGSALGSALGLPGA
+258 KTGSALGSALGLPGA

-289 PFGVGSYT
+289 PFGVGNYT
-297 RRVVNDPN
+297 RRVVNDQN

-341 LAPISRGAT
+341 LAPISRGAA

-365 ANTGTDAASQGL
+365 ANAGTDAASQGL

-438 NAAPAKARRPVER
+438 NAAPAKARRSVER

-544 DKADVKASAKFRNDL
+544 DKADAKASAKFRNDL

-580 AEVNSRVSMPGFNN
+580 TEVNSRISMPGFNN
-594 VFKSRRER
+594 IFKSRRER

-615 TYLNDLF
+615 TYLSDLF

-636 PYATGQPA
+636 PNATGQPA

-672 QQQPVAEPVQQPVA
+672 QQQPVAEP
-686 EPVQQQPVAETVQ
+686 
-699 QKPVNEPVQQQPV
+699 
-712 AELVQ
+712 
-717 QQPVAEPVQQP
+717 
-728 VVEPARQTLKDFL
+728 ARQVLKDFL

-900 DAGVVVR
+900 DAGVIVR

-941 ARSAGKSDG
+941 ARSTGKSDG
-950 GDAANTGSNKRSRAA
+950 RDAANTGSNKRSRVEA
-965 VPGRDRVNPYGK
+965 PGRDRVSPYGK
-977 LDFSRVDL
+977 KDFSREEL

-1026 NRYSTGLSALG
+1026 NRHSTGLSALG

-1201 SIDTQ
+1201 SIDTR

-1211 QSNWKSMANDLGFN
+1211 QSNWKSMAYDLGFN

>member
-1 MPQFSLPTVNIRPF
+1 MPQFSLPTINIRPF

-158 AIEDNDWSSLFS
+158 AIEDNDWGSLFS

-228 LTNVVTNPLDT
+228 LTHVVTNPLDT

-245 DLGAGLAGAVVGA
+245 DLGAGLVGAVVGA
-258 KAGSALGSALGLPGA
+258 KTGSALGAALGLPGA

-289 PFGVGSYT
+289 PMGVGSYT

-341 LAPISRGAT
+341 LAPISRGAA

-365 ANTGTDAASQGL
+365 ANAGTDAASQGL

-383 ALPASMLEGAMMNA
+383 ALPASMLEGTMMNA

-404 VVFNQT
+404 VVFNQN
-410 TGLDTPL
+410 TGLAAPL
-417 SEYVMDA
+417 SENVLDA

-438 NAAPAKARRPVER
+438 NAAPATSRRPVER

-466 ASPVEPIGPSGSDAA
+466 ASPVEPIGPSGSDGA

-544 DKADVKASAKFRNDL
+544 DKADAKASAKFRNDL

-580 AEVNSRVSMPGFNN
+580 TEVNSRISLPGFNN
-594 VFKSRRER
+594 IFKSRRER

-615 TYLNDLF
+615 TYLSDLF

-636 PYATGQPA
+636 PNATGQPA

-659 VAETVQQPVAEPV
+659 VAETVAESVAEPM

-686 EPVQQQPVAETVQ
+686 EPVQQPQ
-699 QKPVNEPVQQQPV
+699 
-712 AELVQ
+712 Q

-728 VVEPARQTLKDFL
+728 VAEPARQALKDFL

-885 GNDGTPAQVAGTVAP
+885 GNDGAPAQVAGTVAP

-965 VPGRDRVNPYGK
+965 APARDRVNPYGK

-1026 NRYSTGLSALG
+1026 NRHSTGLSALG

-1103 GILEAMQR
+1103 GILDAMQR

-1144 EIPEQVMRDAFNS
+1144 EIPEQVMQDAFNS

-1201 SIDTQ
+1201 SIDTR

-1211 QSNWKSMANDLGFN
+1211 QSNWKSMAHDLGFN

>member
-158 AIEDNDWSSLFS
+158 AIEDNDWGSLFS

-196 AKRGEERRQQAI
+196 ARRGEERRQQAI

-228 LTNVVTNPLDT
+228 LTHIVTNPLDT

-258 KAGSALGSALGLPGA
+258 KTGSALGAALGLPGA

-289 PFGVGSYT
+289 PTGVGSYT

-316 AGSASAGLTGFAA
+316 AGSAGAGLTGFAA

-341 LAPISRGAT
+341 LAPISRGAA

-365 ANTGTDAASQGL
+365 ANAGTDVASQGL

-404 VVFNQT
+404 VVFNQN
-410 TGLDTPL
+410 TGLAAPL
-417 SEYVMDA
+417 SENVLDA

-438 NAAPAKARRPVER
+438 NAAPATSRRPVER

-466 ASPVEPIGPSGSDAA
+466 ASPVEPIGPSGSDGS
-481 VVSNAAEAANAS
+481 VVSNAVEAANAS

-544 DKADVKASAKFRNDL
+544 DKADAKASAKFRNDL

-580 AEVNSRVSMPGFNN
+580 TEVNSRISLPGFNN
-594 VFKSRRER
+594 IFKSRRER

-615 TYLNDLF
+615 TYLSDLF

-636 PYATGQPA
+636 PNATGQPA

-672 QQQPVAEPVQQPVA
+672 QQQPVA
-686 EPVQQQPVAETVQ
+686 
-699 QKPVNEPVQQQPV
+699 
-712 AELVQ
+712 
-717 QQPVAEPVQQP
+717 
-728 VVEPARQTLKDFL
+728 EPARQTLKDFL

-831 AVVGNDGQNATNR
+831 TVVGNDGQDATNR
-844 PVAESVAAAVARE
+844 PVAESVAAAVAGE
-857 PGAAPDAGTVAPAA
+857 PGTAPDAGTATAA
-871 LAQAVDGGSPVAKR
+871 TPAQAVAGGSQVTRR
-885 GNDGTPAQVAGTVAP
+885 GNDGAPAQVAGTVAP

-929 ATTGESAGSPRT
+929 ATTGESTGSSRT

-950 GDAANTGSNKRSRAA
+950 RDAANTGGNKRSRAETSS
-965 VPGRDRVNPYGK
+965 RNRVNPYGK

-994 DDLMLGKALRDSL
+994 DDLMLGRALQDSL
-1007 DDAEKIVAI
+1007 DDAEKIFAI
-1016 STASALHPHG
+1016 STVSAALHPHG
-1026 NRYSTGLSALG
+1026 NRHSTGLSALG

-1074 KALTTQTSKEARDAL
+1074 KALNASTTKEARDAL

-1103 GILEAMQR
+1103 GILDALQR

-1193 LRENTDLP
+1193 LRKNADLP
-1201 SIDTQ
+1201 SIDTR

-1211 QSNWKSMANDLGFN
+1211 QFNWKSMAHDLGFN

>member
-21 QNLRSLSLLYSALAR
+21 KDLRSLSMLYAAMAR

-90 KFALSNDPAVSKKLA
+90 KFALSNDPVVSKKLA

-158 AIEDNDWSSLFS
+158 AIEDNDWGSLFS

-228 LTNVVTNPLDT
+228 LTHVVTNPLDT

-258 KAGSALGSALGLPGA
+258 KTGSALGAALGLPGA

-289 PFGVGSYT
+289 PSGVGSYT
-297 RRVVNDPN
+297 RRVVNDQN

-341 LAPISRGAT
+341 LAPISRGAA

-365 ANTGTDAASQGL
+365 ANAGTDAASQGL

-404 VVFNQT
+404 VVFNQN
-410 TGLDTPL
+410 TGLAAPL
-417 SEYVMDA
+417 SENVLDA

-438 NAAPAKARRPVER
+438 NAAPATTSRRPVER
-451 TTDTTQPPADAADSV
+451 TTATTQPPADAADSA
-466 ASPVEPIGPSGSDAA
+466 ASPVEPIGPSGSDGTG
-481 VVSNAAEAANAS
+481 VSTAAEAVS
-493 AAQTAGSS
+493 AAKTTGSS
-501 AFKPYT
+501 TFKPYE

-516 SDDVASMLRAMF
+516 SDDAANMLRAMF
-528 TDKSA
+528 TDKRA
-533 PADNFA
+533 TDNFI
-539 TVHPN
+539 TTRPQDN
-544 DKADVKASAKFRNDL
+544 ADVKANAKLLNDI
-559 YIGDYING
+559 YIGEYLSG
-567 LLKFTGMSVEQLR
+567 MLKFTGMSVEQLR
-580 AEVNSRVSMPGFNN
+580 AEVNSRISMPGFNN
-594 VFKSRRER
+594 IFKSRRER

-615 TYLNDLF
+615 TYLSDLF
-622 NDRLITPDHVAAEP
+622 NDRLITPDHVVAEP
-636 PYATGQPA
+636 PNATGQPT

-659 VAETVQQPVAEPV
+659 VAETVAETV
-672 QQQPVAEPVQQPVA
+672 
-686 EPVQQQPVAETVQ
+686 QQPVAETVQ
-699 QKPVNEPVQQQPV
+699 Q
-712 AELVQ
+712 
-717 QQPVAEPVQQP
+717 PVAEP
-728 VVEPARQTLKDFL
+728 ARQALKDFL

-814 GAKPTRPGKRGS
+814 GAKPTRPSKRGS

-831 AVVGNDGQNATNR
+831 AVVGNDGQDATNR

-950 GDAANTGSNKRSRAA
+950 GDAANTGSNKRSRAK
-965 VPGRDRVNPYGK
+965 VPVRDRVNPYGK

-994 DDLMLGKALRDSL
+994 DDLMLGKALLDSL
-1007 DDAEKIVAI
+1007 DDAEKFFAI
-1016 STASALHPHG
+1016 SKAAPIHRHG
-1026 NRYSTGLSALG
+1026 DRHSTGTSTLG

-1042 RGGESPVINADLDA
+1042 RGGESPYINDDLDA

-1074 KALTTQTSKEARDAL
+1074 KALTSPTTKEARDAL
-1089 QPLIEQHPKEAAQA
+1089 QPLIEQYPKEAAQA
-1103 GILEAMQR
+1103 GILDAMQR

-1193 LRENTDLP
+1193 LRKNTDLP
-1201 SIDTQ
+1201 SIDTR

-1211 QSNWKSMANDLGFN
+1211 QSNWKSMAHDLGFN
-1225 VNKTDSSLT
+1225 INKTDSSLT

>member
-21 QNLRSLSLLYSALAR
+21 KNLRSLSLLYAAMAR

-90 KFALSNDPAVSKKLA
+90 KFALSNDPVVSKKLA

-196 AKRGEERRQQAI
+196 AKRSEERRQQAI

-228 LTNVVTNPLDT
+228 FTHVVTNPLDT

-258 KAGSALGSALGLPGA
+258 KTGSALGSALGLPGA

-341 LAPISRGAT
+341 LAPISRGAA

-365 ANTGTDAASQGL
+365 ANAGTDAASQGL

-438 NAAPAKARRPVER
+438 NAAPAKARRSVER

-466 ASPVEPIGPSGSDAA
+466 ASPVEPIGPSGSDGA
-481 VVSNAAEAANAS
+481 VISNAAEAANAS

-501 AFKPYT
+501 VFKPYT

-544 DKADVKASAKFRNDL
+544 DKADAKASAKFRNDL

-580 AEVNSRVSMPGFNN
+580 AEVNSRISMPGFNN
-594 VFKSRRER
+594 IFKSRRER

-615 TYLNDLF
+615 TYLSDLF

-636 PYATGQPA
+636 PNATGQPA

-659 VAETVQQPVAEPV
+659 VAETVQQPVAEP
-672 QQQPVAEPVQQPVA
+672 
-686 EPVQQQPVAETVQ
+686 
-699 QKPVNEPVQQQPV
+699 
-712 AELVQ
+712 
-717 QQPVAEPVQQP
+717 
-728 VVEPARQTLKDFL
+728 ARQALKDFL

-900 DAGVVVR
+900 DAGVIVR

-914 PADGERSVGDAAAQP
+914 PADGERSVGDATAQP

-941 ARSAGKSDG
+941 ARSTGKSDG
-950 GDAANTGSNKRSRAA
+950 GDAANTGSNKRSRVEA
-965 VPGRDRVNPYGK
+965 PGRDRVSPYGK
-977 LDFSRVDL
+977 KDFSREEL

-1026 NRYSTGLSALG
+1026 NRHSTGLSALG

-1111 AEKAQAVAAKEAA
+1111 AEKAQAVAAKEAS

-1201 SIDTQ
+1201 SIDTR

-1211 QSNWKSMANDLGFN
+1211 QSNWKSMAYDLGFN

>member
-36 GQRGGGA
+36 GQRGGGGA

-196 AKRGEERRQQAI
+196 AKRSEERRQQAI

-228 LTNVVTNPLDT
+228 LTHVVTNPLDT

-245 DLGAGLAGAVVGA
+245 DLGAGLAGAVIGA
-258 KAGSALGSALGLPGA
+258 KTGSALGSALGLPGA

-329 NALPGGVFARSA
+329 NALPGGAFARSA
-341 LAPISRGAT
+341 LAPISRGAA

-365 ANTGTDAASQGL
+365 ANAGTDAASQGL

-404 VVFNQT
+404 VVFNQN

-466 ASPVEPIGPSGSDAA
+466 ASPVEPIGPSGSDGA

-544 DKADVKASAKFRNDL
+544 DKADAKASAKFRNDL

-580 AEVNSRVSMPGFNN
+580 AEVNSRISMPGFNN
-594 VFKSRRER
+594 IFKSRRER

-615 TYLNDLF
+615 TYLSDLF

-636 PYATGQPA
+636 PNATGQPT

-672 QQQPVAEPVQQPVA
+672 QQQPVAE
-686 EPVQQQPVAETVQ
+686 TVQ
-699 QKPVNEPVQQQPV
+699 QKPVAEP
-712 AELVQ
+712 VQ

-728 VVEPARQTLKDFL
+728 VVEPARQALKDFL

-844 PVAESVAAAVARE
+844 PVAESAAPAVARE

-885 GNDGTPAQVAGTVAP
+885 GNDGTPAQVAGTIAP

-965 VPGRDRVNPYGK
+965 APGRDRVSPYGK
-977 LDFSRVDL
+977 LDFSRAEL

-1089 QPLIEQHPKEAAQA
+1089 QPLIEQYPKEAAQA
-1103 GILEAMQR
+1103 GILDAMQR

-1201 SIDTQ
+1201 SIDTR

>member
-21 QNLRSLSLLYSALAR
+21 KDLRSLSMLYAAMAR

-90 KFALSNDPAVSKKLA
+90 KFALSNDPVVSKKLA

-123 KEDIPRLEKTLKI
+123 KEDIPRLEKTFKI

-158 AIEDNDWSSLFS
+158 AIEDNDWGSLFS

-196 AKRGEERRQQAI
+196 AKRSEERRQQAI

-228 LTNVVTNPLDT
+228 LTHVVTNPLDT

-258 KAGSALGSALGLPGA
+258 KTGSALGAALGLPGA

-289 PFGVGSYT
+289 PSGVGSYT

-341 LAPISRGAT
+341 LAPISRGAA

-358 GGAMQRL
+358 GGTMQRL
-365 ANTGTDAASQGL
+365 ANAGTDAASQGL

-404 VVFNQT
+404 IVFNQT
-410 TGLDTPL
+410 TGLATPL
-417 SEYVMDA
+417 SENVMDA

-438 NAAPAKARRPVER
+438 NAAPATSRRPVER
-451 TTDTTQPPADAADSV
+451 TTTVAQPPADAADTTV
-466 ASPVEPIGPSGSDAA
+466 PPVEPIGPSGSDGA
-481 VVSNAAEAANAS
+481 VVSNAAEATDAS
-493 AAQTAGSS
+493 AAKTADSS
-501 AFKPYT
+501 TFKPYT

-516 SDDVASMLRAMF
+516 SDDVASMLQGMF

-533 PADNFA
+533 AENNFV
-539 TVHPN
+539 TTRPN
-544 DKADVKASAKFRNDL
+544 DSADAKANAKLHNDL

-594 VFKSRRER
+594 IFKSRRER
-602 QIVQEVA
+602 QIVQELA

-622 NDRLITPDHVAAEP
+622 SDRLITPEHVAAEP
-636 PYATGQPA
+636 PSTAAQPA

-649 QTEAEPVAEP
+649 QTEAEPVTEP
-659 VAETVQQPVAEPV
+659 V
-672 QQQPVAEPVQQPVA
+672 QQPVAEPVQQPVA
-686 EPVQQQPVAETVQ
+686 EPVQQPVT
-699 QKPVNEPVQQQPV
+699 EPT
-712 AELVQ
+712 
-717 QQPVAEPVQQP
+717 
-728 VVEPARQTLKDFL
+728 RQALKDFL
-741 PNADIKA
+741 PNADIKT

-799 AAKLAAELSQEDTTN
+799 AASLAAELSQEDTTN

-831 AVVGNDGQNATNR
+831 AVVGNDGQDATNR
-844 PVAESVAAAVARE
+844 PVAESVAPVVAGE
-857 PGAAPDAGTVAPAA
+857 PGTASDAGTATAAA
-871 LAQAVDGGSPVAKR
+871 LAQAVDGGSAVAKR
-885 GNDGTPAQVAGTVAP
+885 GDAGAPAQTAGTTAP
-900 DAGVVVR
+900 DAGVIVR

-914 PADGERSVGDAAAQP
+914 PADGERSVGDATAQP
-929 ATTGESAGSPRT
+929 ATTGESTGSPRT

-950 GDAANTGSNKRSRAA
+950 GDAANTGSNKRSRTK
-965 VPGRDRVNPYGK
+965 VPVRDRVNPYGK

-994 DDLMLGKALRDSL
+994 DDLMLGKALLDSL
-1007 DDAEKIVAI
+1007 DDAEKLFAVTKAAPIHRHGDRHSTGI
-1016 STASALHPHG
+1016 ST
-1026 NRYSTGLSALG
+1026 LG

-1042 RGGESPVINADLDA
+1042 RGGESPYINDDLDA

-1074 KALTTQTSKEARDAL
+1074 KALTAPTTKEARDAL
-1089 QPLIEQHPKEAAQA
+1089 QPLIEHYPKEATQA
-1103 GILEAMQR
+1103 GILDAMQR

-1211 QSNWKSMANDLGFN
+1211 QSNWKSMAHDLGFN

>member
-36 GQRGGGA
+36 GQRGGA

-228 LTNVVTNPLDT
+228 LTHVVTNPLDT

-258 KAGSALGSALGLPGA
+258 KTGSALGAALGLPGA

-289 PFGVGSYT
+289 PTGVGSYT

-316 AGSASAGLTGFAA
+316 AGSAGAGLTGFAA

-341 LAPISRGAT
+341 LAPISRGAA

-365 ANTGTDAASQGL
+365 ANAGTDVASQGL

-404 VVFNQT
+404 VVFNQN
-410 TGLDTPL
+410 TGLAAPL
-417 SEYVMDA
+417 SENVLDA

-438 NAAPAKARRPVER
+438 NAAPATSRRPVER
-451 TTDTTQPPADAADSV
+451 TTATTHPPADAADSTV
-466 ASPVEPIGPSGSDAA
+466 PPIELIGPAGSDGA
-481 VVSNAAEAANAS
+481 VVSNAAEATDVTAVK
-493 AAQTAGSS
+493 TAGSS
-501 AFKPYT
+501 GFKPYT
-507 GRNKRYIGI
+507 GRNKRYTGI

-528 TDKSA
+528 TDTRA
-533 PADNFA
+533 AADNFA

-544 DKADVKASAKFRNDL
+544 DKADAKASAKFRNDL

-567 LLKFTGMSVEQLR
+567 LLKSTGMSVEQLR

-609 KRLNDE
+609 RRLNDE
-615 TYLNDLF
+615 TYLSDLF

-636 PYATGQPA
+636 PNATGQPA

-672 QQQPVAEPVQQPVA
+672 QQPVAEPVQQ
-686 EPVQQQPVAETVQ
+686 
-699 QKPVNEPVQQQPV
+699 
-712 AELVQ
+712 Q

-728 VVEPARQTLKDFL
+728 VAEPARQTLKDFL

-871 LAQAVDGGSPVAKR
+871 LAQAVDGGSPVTKR

-929 ATTGESAGSPRT
+929 ATASESTGSPRT

-950 GDAANTGSNKRSRAA
+950 GDAANTGGNKRSRAETSS
-965 VPGRDRVNPYGK
+965 RNRVNPYGK

-994 DDLMLGKALRDSL
+994 DDLMLGKALLDSL
-1007 DDAEKIVAI
+1007 GDAEKFYAI
-1016 STASALHPHG
+1016 SNAAPIHPHG
-1026 NRYSTGLSALG
+1026 NRHSTGLSALG

-1074 KALTTQTSKEARDAL
+1074 KALNASTTKEARDAL

-1103 GILEAMQR
+1103 GILDAMQR

-1201 SIDTQ
+1201 SIDTR

-1211 QSNWKSMANDLGFN
+1211 QSNWKSMAHDLGFN

>member
-90 KFALSNDPAVSKKLA
+90 KFALSNDTAVSKKLA

-228 LTNVVTNPLDT
+228 LTHVVTNPLDT

-258 KAGSALGSALGLPGA
+258 KTGSALGSALGLPGA

-289 PFGVGSYT
+289 PFGVGNYT
-297 RRVVNDPN
+297 RRVVNDQN

-341 LAPISRGAT
+341 LAPISRGAA

-365 ANTGTDAASQGL
+365 ANAGTDAASQGL

-404 VVFNQT
+404 VVFNQN

-438 NAAPAKARRPVER
+438 NAAPAKARRSVER
-451 TTDTTQPPADAADSV
+451 TMDTTQPPADAADSV
-466 ASPVEPIGPSGSDAA
+466 ASPVEPIGPSGSDGA

-544 DKADVKASAKFRNDL
+544 DKADAKASAKFRNDL

-580 AEVNSRVSMPGFNN
+580 TEVNSRISMPGFNN
-594 VFKSRRER
+594 IFKSRRER

-615 TYLNDLF
+615 TYLSDLF

-636 PYATGQPA
+636 PNATGQPA

-672 QQQPVAEPVQQPVA
+672 QQQPVAEP
-686 EPVQQQPVAETVQ
+686 
-699 QKPVNEPVQQQPV
+699 
-712 AELVQ
+712 
-717 QQPVAEPVQQP
+717 
-728 VVEPARQTLKDFL
+728 ARQVLKDFL

-900 DAGVVVR
+900 DAGVIIR

-941 ARSAGKSDG
+941 ARSTGKSDG
-950 GDAANTGSNKRSRAA
+950 RDAANTGSNKRSRVEA
-965 VPGRDRVNPYGK
+965 PGRDRVSPYGK
-977 LDFSRVDL
+977 KDFSREEL

-1026 NRYSTGLSALG
+1026 NRHSTGLSALG

-1201 SIDTQ
+1201 SIDTR

-1211 QSNWKSMANDLGFN
+1211 QSNWKSMAYDLGFN

>member
-258 KAGSALGSALGLPGA
+258 KTGSALGSALGLPGA

-341 LAPISRGAT
+341 LAPISRGAA

-365 ANTGTDAASQGL
+365 ANAGTDAASQGL

-438 NAAPAKARRPVER
+438 NAAPAKARRSVER

-466 ASPVEPIGPSGSDAA
+466 VASPVEPIGPSGSDGA

-544 DKADVKASAKFRNDL
+544 DKADAKASAKFRNDL

-580 AEVNSRVSMPGFNN
+580 TEVNSRISLPGFNN
-594 VFKSRRER
+594 IFKSRRER

-615 TYLNDLF
+615 TYLSDLF

-636 PYATGQPA
+636 PNATGQPA

-672 QQQPVAEPVQQPVA
+672 QQPVTEPVQQQQQQQPVT
-686 EPVQQQPVAETVQ
+686 EPVQQKSVTEPVQQPVAETVQ
-699 QKPVNEPVQQQPV
+699 QPV
-712 AELVQ
+712 AETV
-717 QQPVAEPVQQP
+717 QQPVAEP
-728 VVEPARQTLKDFL
+728 ARQALKDFL

-900 DAGVVVR
+900 DAGVIVR

-950 GDAANTGSNKRSRAA
+950 GDAANTGSNKRSRVEA
-965 VPGRDRVNPYGK
+965 PGRDRVSPYGK

-994 DDLMLGKALRDSL
+994 DDLMLGKALLDSL
-1007 DDAEKIVAI
+1007 GDAEKFYAI
-1016 STASALHPHG
+1016 SNAAPIHRHG
-1026 NRYSTGLSALG
+1026 DRHSTGTSTLG

-1042 RGGESPVINADLDA
+1042 RGGESPYINDDLDA

-1089 QPLIEQHPKEAAQA
+1089 QPLIEQYPKEAAQA
-1103 GILEAMQR
+1103 GILDAMQR

-1201 SIDTQ
+1201 SIDTR

-1211 QSNWKSMANDLGFN
+1211 QSNWKSMAYDLGFN

>member
-21 QNLRSLSLLYSALAR
+21 KDLRSLSMLYAAMAR

-90 KFALSNDPAVSKKLA
+90 KFALSNDPVVSKKLA

-123 KEDIPRLEKTLKI
+123 KEDIPRLEKTFKI

-158 AIEDNDWSSLFS
+158 AIEDNDWGSLFS

-228 LTNVVTNPLDT
+228 LTHVVTNPLDT

-258 KAGSALGSALGLPGA
+258 KTGSALGAALGLPGA

-289 PFGVGSYT
+289 PSGVGSYT

-341 LAPISRGAT
+341 LAPISRGAA

-358 GGAMQRL
+358 GGTMQRL
-365 ANTGTDAASQGL
+365 ANAGTDAASQGL

-404 VVFNQT
+404 IVFNQT
-410 TGLDTPL
+410 TGLATPL

-438 NAAPAKARRPVER
+438 NAAPVATSRRPAER
-451 TTDTTQPPADAADSV
+451 TTTVEQPPADAADTTV
-466 ASPVEPIGPSGSDAA
+466 PPVEPIGPSGSDGAG
-481 VVSNAAEAANAS
+481 VSNATEVADAS
-493 AAQTAGSS
+493 AVKTAGSS
-501 AFKPYT
+501 TFKPYA

-533 PADNFA
+533 AADNFA

-544 DKADVKASAKFRNDL
+544 DKADTKANAKFRNDL

-594 VFKSRRER
+594 IFKSRRER
-602 QIVQEVA
+602 QIVQELA

-622 NDRLITPDHVAAEP
+622 SDRLITPEHVAAETP
-636 PYATGQPA
+636 NATEQPA

-649 QTEAEPVAEP
+649 QTEAEPVQQSMTEP
-659 VAETVQQPVAEPV
+659 VQQPVTEPV
-672 QQQPVAEPVQQPVA
+672 QQQSMTEPVQQPVA
-686 EPVQQQPVAETVQ
+686 ETVQ
-699 QKPVNEPVQQQPV
+699 PPVG
-712 AELVQ
+712 
-717 QQPVAEPVQQP
+717 
-728 VVEPARQTLKDFL
+728 DFL
-741 PNADIKA
+741 SNADIEA
-748 IQDYVG
+748 IRDYVG

-799 AAKLAAELSQEDTTN
+799 AASLAAELSQEDTTN

-831 AVVGNDGQNATNR
+831 AVVGNDGQDATNR
-844 PVAESVAAAVARE
+844 PVAESAAPVVAGE
-857 PGAAPDAGTVAPAA
+857 PGTAPDAGTATAAA
-871 LAQAVDGGSPVAKR
+871 LAQAVDGGSAVAKR
-885 GNDGTPAQVAGTVAP
+885 GDAGAPAQTAGTTAP
-900 DAGVVVR
+900 DAGVIVR

-914 PADGERSVGDAAAQP
+914 PADGERSAGDAAAQP
-929 ATTGESAGSPRT
+929 ATTGESTGSRRT

-950 GDAANTGSNKRSRAA
+950 GDAANTGSNKRSRTET
-965 VPGRDRVNPYGK
+965 PGRNRVSPYGK

-994 DDLMLGKALRDSL
+994 DDLMLGKALLDSL
-1007 DDAEKIVAI
+1007 DDAEKFFAI
-1016 STASALHPHG
+1016 SKAAPIHRHG
-1026 NRYSTGLSALG
+1026 DRHSTGTSTLG

-1042 RGGESPVINADLDA
+1042 RGGESPYINEDLDA

-1074 KALTTQTSKEARDAL
+1074 KALTVPTTKEARDAL
-1089 QPLIEQHPKEAAQA
+1089 QSLIEQYPKEAAQA
-1103 GILEAMQR
+1103 GILDAMQR

-1193 LRENTDLP
+1193 LRKNTDLP

-1211 QSNWKSMANDLGFN
+1211 QSNWKSMAHDLGFS

>member
-228 LTNVVTNPLDT
+228 LTHVVTNPLDT

-258 KAGSALGSALGLPGA
+258 KTGSALGSALGLPGA

-289 PFGVGSYT
+289 PFGVGNYT
-297 RRVVNDPN
+297 RRVVNDQN

-341 LAPISRGAT
+341 LAPISRGAA

-365 ANTGTDAASQGL
+365 ANAGTDAASQGL

-438 NAAPAKARRPVER
+438 NAAPAKARRSVER

-544 DKADVKASAKFRNDL
+544 DKADAKASAKFRNDL

-580 AEVNSRVSMPGFNN
+580 TEVNSRISMPGFNN
-594 VFKSRRER
+594 IFKSRRER

-615 TYLNDLF
+615 TYLSDLF

-636 PYATGQPA
+636 PNATGQPA

-672 QQQPVAEPVQQPVA
+672 QQQPVAEP
-686 EPVQQQPVAETVQ
+686 
-699 QKPVNEPVQQQPV
+699 
-712 AELVQ
+712 
-717 QQPVAEPVQQP
+717 
-728 VVEPARQTLKDFL
+728 ARQVLKDFL

-900 DAGVVVR
+900 DAGVIIR

-941 ARSAGKSDG
+941 ARSTGKSDG
-950 GDAANTGSNKRSRAA
+950 RDAANTGSNKRSRVEA
-965 VPGRDRVNPYGK
+965 PGRDRVSPYGK
-977 LDFSRVDL
+977 KDFSREEL

-1026 NRYSTGLSALG
+1026 NRHSTGLSALG

-1201 SIDTQ
+1201 SIDTR

-1211 QSNWKSMANDLGFN
+1211 QSNWKSMAYDLGFN

>member
-158 AIEDNDWSSLFS
+158 AIEDNDWGSLFS

-228 LTNVVTNPLDT
+228 LTHVVTNPLDT

-258 KAGSALGSALGLPGA
+258 KTGSALGAALGLPGA

-289 PFGVGSYT
+289 PTGVGSYT

-341 LAPISRGAT
+341 LAPISRGAA

-365 ANTGTDAASQGL
+365 ANAGTDAASQGL

-383 ALPASMLEGAMMNA
+383 ALPASMLEGATMNA

-404 VVFNQT
+404 VVFNQN

-417 SEYVMDA
+417 SEYVLDA

-438 NAAPAKARRPVER
+438 NAAPATARRSVER

-466 ASPVEPIGPSGSDAA
+466 ASPVEPIGPSGSDGAA

-493 AAQTAGSS
+493 TAQTAGSS
-501 AFKPYT
+501 ALKPYT

-544 DKADVKASAKFRNDL
+544 DKADAKASAKFRNDL

-567 LLKFTGMSVEQLR
+567 LLKSTGMSVEQLR
-580 AEVNSRVSMPGFNN
+580 TEVNSRISLPGFNN
-594 VFKSRRER
+594 IFKSRRER

-615 TYLNDLF
+615 TYLSDLF

-636 PYATGQPA
+636 PNATGQPA

-659 VAETVQQPVAEPV
+659 VAETVAESVAEPMQQ

-686 EPVQQQPVAETVQ
+686 EPVQHPVA
-699 QKPVNEPVQQQPV
+699 
-712 AELVQ
+712 
-717 QQPVAEPVQQP
+717 
-728 VVEPARQTLKDFL
+728 EPARQTLKDFL

-885 GNDGTPAQVAGTVAP
+885 GNDGTPAPVAGTVAP
-900 DAGVVVR
+900 DAGVVIS

-914 PADGERSVGDAAAQP
+914 PADGERSAGDAAAQP
-929 ATTGESAGSPRT
+929 ATTGESTGSSRT
-941 ARSAGKSDG
+941 TRSARKSDG
-950 GDAANTGSNKRSRAA
+950 GDAANTGSNKRSRAETSS
-965 VPGRDRVNPYGK
+965 RNRVNPYGK

-994 DDLMLGKALRDSL
+994 DDLMLGRALQDSL
-1007 DDAEKIVAI
+1007 DDAEKIFAI
-1016 STASALHPHG
+1016 STASAALHPHG
-1026 NRYSTGLSALG
+1026 NRHSTGLSALG

-1074 KALTTQTSKEARDAL
+1074 KALNASTTKEARDAL

-1103 GILEAMQR
+1103 GILDALQR

-1124 NLEALEAD
+1124 NLEALESE

-1144 EIPEQVMRDAFNS
+1144 DIPEQVMRDAFNS

-1193 LRENTDLP
+1193 LRKNADLP
-1201 SIDTQ
+1201 SIDTR

-1211 QSNWKSMANDLGFN
+1211 QSNWKSMAHDLGFN

>member
-1 MPQFSLPTVNIRPF
+1 MPQFPLPTVNIRPF

-158 AIEDNDWSSLFS
+158 AIEDNDWGSLFS

-228 LTNVVTNPLDT
+228 LTHVVTNPLDT

-258 KAGSALGSALGLPGA
+258 KTGSALGAALGLPGA

-289 PFGVGSYT
+289 PTGVGSYT

-341 LAPISRGAT
+341 LAPISRGAA

-365 ANTGTDAASQGL
+365 ANAGTDAASQGL

-417 SEYVMDA
+417 SENVLDA

-438 NAAPAKARRPVER
+438 NAAPATARRSVER

-466 ASPVEPIGPSGSDAA
+466 ASPVEPIGPSGSAGTG
-481 VVSNAAEAANAS
+481 VSNAAEAVS
-493 AAQTAGSS
+493 AAKTTGSS
-501 AFKPYT
+501 TFKPYE

-544 DKADVKASAKFRNDL
+544 DKADAKASAKFRNDL

-580 AEVNSRVSMPGFNN
+580 TEVNSRISMPGFNN
-594 VFKSRRER
+594 IFKSRRER

-615 TYLNDLF
+615 TYLSDLF

-636 PYATGQPA
+636 PNATGQPA

-672 QQQPVAEPVQQPVA
+672 QQPVAETVQQPVAEPVQQPVA
-686 EPVQQQPVAETVQ
+686 EH
-699 QKPVNEPVQQQPV
+699 
-712 AELVQ
+712 
-717 QQPVAEPVQQP
+717 
-728 VVEPARQTLKDFL
+728 ARQALKDFL

-831 AVVGNDGQNATNR
+831 AVVGNDGQDATNR

-965 VPGRDRVNPYGK
+965 APARDRVNPYGK

-994 DDLMLGKALRDSL
+994 DDLMLGKALLDSL
-1007 DDAEKIVAI
+1007 GDAEKLYAI
-1016 STASALHPHG
+1016 SNAAPIHRHG
-1026 NRYSTGLSALG
+1026 DRHSTGLSALG

-1074 KALTTQTSKEARDAL
+1074 KALNASTTKEARDAL
-1089 QPLIEQHPKEAAQA
+1089 QPLVEQYPKEAAQA
-1103 GILEAMQR
+1103 GILDAMQR

-1193 LRENTDLP
+1193 LRKNADLP
-1201 SIDTQ
+1201 SIDTR

-1211 QSNWKSMANDLGFN
+1211 QSNWKSMAHDLGFN

>member
-228 LTNVVTNPLDT
+228 LTHVVTNPLDT

-258 KAGSALGSALGLPGA
+258 KTGSALGSALGLPGA

-289 PFGVGSYT
+289 PFGVGNYT

-341 LAPISRGAT
+341 LAPISRGAA

-365 ANTGTDAASQGL
+365 ANAGTDAASQGL

-438 NAAPAKARRPVER
+438 NAAPATARRSVER

-466 ASPVEPIGPSGSDAA
+466 ASPVEPIGPSGSDGA

-544 DKADVKASAKFRNDL
+544 DKADAKASAKFRNDL

-580 AEVNSRVSMPGFNN
+580 TEVNSRISMPGFNN
-594 VFKSRRER
+594 IFKSRRER

-615 TYLNDLF
+615 TYLSDLF

-636 PYATGQPA
+636 PNATGQPA

-672 QQQPVAEPVQQPVA
+672 QQQQPVAEPVQQQQPVA
-686 EPVQQQPVAETVQ
+686 EPVQQQQQPVAENVQQQPVAETVQ
-699 QKPVNEPVQQQPV
+699 Q
-712 AELVQ
+712 
-717 QQPVAEPVQQP
+717 PVAEP
-728 VVEPARQTLKDFL
+728 ARQVLKDFL

-994 DDLMLGKALRDSL
+994 DDLMLGKALLDSL
-1007 DDAEKIVAI
+1007 DDAEKFYAI
-1016 STASALHPHG
+1016 STAAPIHRHG
-1026 NRYSTGLSALG
+1026 DRHSTGTSTLG

-1042 RGGESPVINADLDA
+1042 RGGKSPYINDDLDA

-1089 QPLIEQHPKEAAQA
+1089 QPLIEQYPKEAAQA
-1103 GILEAMQR
+1103 GILDAMQR

-1211 QSNWKSMANDLGFN
+1211 QSNWKSMAHDLGFN

>member
-1 MPQFSLPTVNIRPF
+1 MPQFSLPTANIRPF

-21 QNLRSLSLLYSALAR
+21 KDLRSLSMLYAALAR

-228 LTNVVTNPLDT
+228 LTHVVTNPLDT

-258 KAGSALGSALGLPGA
+258 KTGSALGAALGLPGA

-289 PFGVGSYT
+289 PFGVGNYT
-297 RRVVNDPN
+297 RRVVNDQN

-341 LAPISRGAT
+341 LAPISRGAA

-365 ANTGTDAASQGL
+365 ANAGTDAASQGL

-383 ALPASMLEGAMMNA
+383 ALPASMLEGATMNA

-404 VVFNQT
+404 VVFNQN

-417 SEYVMDA
+417 SEYVLDA

-438 NAAPAKARRPVER
+438 NAAPATARRSVER

-466 ASPVEPIGPSGSDAA
+466 ASPVEPIGPSGSDGS

-544 DKADVKASAKFRNDL
+544 DKADAKASAKFRNDL

-580 AEVNSRVSMPGFNN
+580 TEVNSRISLPGFNN
-594 VFKSRRER
+594 IFKSRRER

-615 TYLNDLF
+615 TYLSDLF

-636 PYATGQPA
+636 PNATGQPA

-672 QQQPVAEPVQQPVA
+672 QQPVAEPVQQPVAETVQQPVAEPVQQPVA
-686 EPVQQQPVAETVQ
+686 EPVQQPVA
-699 QKPVNEPVQQQPV
+699 
-712 AELVQ
+712 
-717 QQPVAEPVQQP
+717 
-728 VVEPARQTLKDFL
+728 EPARQTLKDFL

-900 DAGVVVR
+900 DAGVAVR

-965 VPGRDRVNPYGK
+965 APGRDRVNPYGK

-994 DDLMLGKALRDSL
+994 DDLMLGKALLDSL
-1007 DDAEKIVAI
+1007 GDAEKFYAI
-1016 STASALHPHG
+1016 SKAAPIHRHG
-1026 NRYSTGLSALG
+1026 DRHSTGTSTLG

-1042 RGGESPVINADLDA
+1042 RGGESPYINDDLDA

-1074 KALTTQTSKEARDAL
+1074 KALNASTTKEARDAL
-1089 QPLIEQHPKEAAQA
+1089 QPLIEQYPKEAAQA
-1103 GILEAMQR
+1103 GILDAMQR

-1193 LRENTDLP
+1193 LRKNADLP

-1211 QSNWKSMANDLGFN
+1211 QSNWKSMAHDLGFN

>member
-21 QNLRSLSLLYSALAR
+21 KDLRSLSMLYAAMAR

-90 KFALSNDPAVSKKLA
+90 KFALSNDPVVSKKLA

-258 KAGSALGSALGLPGA
+258 KTGSALGAALGLPGA
-273 LGGAVGGAVL
+273 LGGAVGGAIL

-289 PFGVGSYT
+289 PSGVGSYT

-341 LAPISRGAT
+341 LAPISRGAA

-358 GGAMQRL
+358 GGTMQRL
-365 ANTGTDAASQGL
+365 ANAGTDAASQGL

-404 VVFNQT
+404 VVFNQN
-410 TGLDTPL
+410 TGLAAPL
-417 SEYVMDA
+417 SENVLDA

-438 NAAPAKARRPVER
+438 NAAPATARRSVER
-451 TTDTTQPPADAADSV
+451 TTDTTQPPADAADSA
-466 ASPVEPIGPSGSDAA
+466 ASPVEPIGPSGSDGTG
-481 VVSNAAEAANAS
+481 VSTAAEAANAS

-501 AFKPYT
+501 AFKPYE

-516 SDDVASMLRAMF
+516 SDDAANMLRAMF
-528 TDKSA
+528 TDKRA
-533 PADNFA
+533 AADNFI
-539 TVHPN
+539 TTRPN
-544 DKADVKASAKFRNDL
+544 DSADVKANAKLLNDI
-559 YIGDYING
+559 YIGEYLSG
-567 LLKFTGMSVEQLR
+567 MLKFTGMSVEQLR
-580 AEVNSRVSMPGFNN
+580 AEVNSRISMPGFNN
-594 VFKSRRER
+594 IFKSRRER

-615 TYLNDLF
+615 TYLSDLF

-636 PYATGQPA
+636 PNATGQPA
-644 PAKVR
+644 PARVR

-659 VAETVQQPVAEPV
+659 VAETVQQPVA
-672 QQQPVAEPVQQPVA
+672 
-686 EPVQQQPVAETVQ
+686 
-699 QKPVNEPVQQQPV
+699 
-712 AELVQ
+712 
-717 QQPVAEPVQQP
+717 
-728 VVEPARQTLKDFL
+728 EPARQTLKDFL

-831 AVVGNDGQNATNR
+831 AVVGNDGQDATNR

-871 LAQAVDGGSPVAKR
+871 PAQAVDGGSPVAKR

-929 ATTGESAGSPRT
+929 ATTGESTGSSRT

-950 GDAANTGSNKRSRAA
+950 GDAANTGSNKRSRAK
-965 VPGRDRVNPYGK
+965 VPVRDRVNPYGK

-994 DDLMLGKALRDSL
+994 DDLMLGRALQDSL
-1007 DDAEKIVAI
+1007 DDAEKIFAI
-1016 STASALHPHG
+1016 STASAALHPHG
-1026 NRYSTGLSALG
+1026 NRHSTGLSALG

-1042 RGGESPVINADLDA
+1042 RGGEFPVINADLDA

-1074 KALTTQTSKEARDAL
+1074 KALTAPTTKEARNAL

-1103 GILEAMQR
+1103 GILDAMQR
-1111 AEKAQAVAAKEAA
+1111 AEKAQAVAAKEAS
-1124 NLEALEAD
+1124 NLEALESE

-1144 EIPEQVMRDAFNS
+1144 DIPEQVMRDAFNS

-1182 LTDKEVQALNY
+1182 LTEKEVQALNY
-1193 LRENTDLP
+1193 LRKNADLP
-1201 SIDTQ
+1201 SIDTR

-1211 QSNWKSMANDLGFN
+1211 QSNWKSMAHDLGFN

>member
-21 QNLRSLSLLYSALAR
+21 KDLRSLSMLYAALAR

-123 KEDIPRLEKTLKI
+123 KEDIPRLEKTRKI

-228 LTNVVTNPLDT
+228 LTHVVTNPLDT

-258 KAGSALGSALGLPGA
+258 KTGSALGAALGLPGA

-289 PFGVGSYT
+289 PSGVGSYT
-297 RRVVNDPN
+297 RRVVNDQN

-341 LAPISRGAT
+341 LAPISRSAA

-365 ANTGTDAASQGL
+365 ANAGTDAASQGL

-383 ALPASMLEGAMMNA
+383 ALPASMLEGSMMNA

-404 VVFNQT
+404 VVFNQN
-410 TGLDTPL
+410 TGLAAPL
-417 SEYVMDA
+417 SENVLDA

-438 NAAPAKARRPVER
+438 NAAPATARRSVER

-466 ASPVEPIGPSGSDAA
+466 ASPVEPIGPSGSDGS

-544 DKADVKASAKFRNDL
+544 DKADAKASAKFRNDL

-567 LLKFTGMSVEQLR
+567 LLKVTSMSVEQLR
-580 AEVNSRVSMPGFNN
+580 TEVNSRISMPGFNN
-594 VFKSRRER
+594 IFKSRRER

-615 TYLNDLF
+615 TYLSDLF
-622 NDRLITPDHVAAEP
+622 NDRLIPPDHIAAEP
-636 PYATGQPA
+636 PNATGQPA

-686 EPVQQQPVAETVQ
+686 
-699 QKPVNEPVQQQPV
+699 
-712 AELVQ
+712 
-717 QQPVAEPVQQP
+717 
-728 VVEPARQTLKDFL
+728 EPARQTLKDFL

-831 AVVGNDGQNATNR
+831 AVVGNDGQDATNR
-844 PVAESVAAAVARE
+844 PVTESVAAAVARE

-965 VPGRDRVNPYGK
+965 APARDRVNPYGK

-994 DDLMLGKALRDSL
+994 DDLMLGKALLDSL
-1007 DDAEKIVAI
+1007 GDAEKLYAI
-1016 STASALHPHG
+1016 SDAAPIHRHG
-1026 NRYSTGLSALG
+1026 DRHSTGTSTLG

-1042 RGGESPVINADLDA
+1042 RGGESPYINDDLDA

-1074 KALTTQTSKEARDAL
+1074 KALNASTTKEARDAL
-1089 QPLIEQHPKEAAQA
+1089 QPLIEQYPKEAAQA
-1103 GILEAMQR
+1103 GILDAMQR

-1201 SIDTQ
+1201 SIDTR

-1211 QSNWKSMANDLGFN
+1211 QSNWKTMAHDLGFN

>member
-196 AKRGEERRQQAI
+196 AKRSEERRQQAI

-228 LTNVVTNPLDT
+228 FTHVVTNPLDT

-258 KAGSALGSALGLPGA
+258 KTGSALGSALGLPGA

-341 LAPISRGAT
+341 LAPISRGAA

-365 ANTGTDAASQGL
+365 ANAGTDAASQGL

-438 NAAPAKARRPVER
+438 NAAPAKARRSVER

-466 ASPVEPIGPSGSDAA
+466 ASPVEPIGPSGSDGA

-544 DKADVKASAKFRNDL
+544 DKADAKASAKFRNDL

-580 AEVNSRVSMPGFNN
+580 AEVNSRISMPGFNN
-594 VFKSRRER
+594 IFKSRRER

-615 TYLNDLF
+615 TYLSDLF

-636 PYATGQPA
+636 PNATGQPA

-649 QTEAEPVAEP
+649 QTEAEPIAEPVAEP
-659 VAETVQQPVAEPV
+659 VAETVQQPVAEP
-672 QQQPVAEPVQQPVA
+672 
-686 EPVQQQPVAETVQ
+686 
-699 QKPVNEPVQQQPV
+699 
-712 AELVQ
+712 
-717 QQPVAEPVQQP
+717 
-728 VVEPARQTLKDFL
+728 ARQALKDFL

-900 DAGVVVR
+900 DAGVIVR

-914 PADGERSVGDAAAQP
+914 PADGERSVGDATAQP

-950 GDAANTGSNKRSRAA
+950 GDAANTGSNKRSRVEA
-965 VPGRDRVNPYGK
+965 PGRDRVSPYGK
-977 LDFSRVDL
+977 KDFSREEL

-1026 NRYSTGLSALG
+1026 NRHSTGLSALG

-1201 SIDTQ
+1201 SIDTR

-1211 QSNWKSMANDLGFN
+1211 QSNWKSMAYDLGFN